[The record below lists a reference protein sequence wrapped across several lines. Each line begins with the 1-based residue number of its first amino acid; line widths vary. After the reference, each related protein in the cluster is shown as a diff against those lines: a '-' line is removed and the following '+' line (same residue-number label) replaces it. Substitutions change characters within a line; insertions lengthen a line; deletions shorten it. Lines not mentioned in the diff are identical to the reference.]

1 MRTPPLNPQRAG
13 LPGGRLTQLLLALVL
28 LNAWPQAPWAA
39 TLGEVYEMARSS
51 DPQFAAA
58 RAAALAG
65 REKAVQGRAGLM
77 PNVSLGGTLRS
88 THEVGGLTG
97 EPVRDYTTHNWNLSA
112 SLPVLRRANVEAWR
126 QGELQALLADQ
137 QLRLAEQDLLLRVA
151 RAYFDVLQAHEVL
164 ASTGAQRSAFAQ
176 QLTQARRAFEVGM
189 APVTDVNEAQARS
202 DLAVAQEIAAGNDIA
217 LKRSVLEKSIARAVP
232 PLAGLDQ
239 QSAVVLYDA
248 AQLQAWLA
256 QAPESA
262 LPVAVAVTAEQVA
275 RREVA
280 RQQAGHLPTVDLV
293 LSHNDNAASRFVSP
307 GNSRQTAVGFEVSIP
322 LYQGGGIDSR
332 VREAVANLERAGQ
345 DLANAR
351 AQARLDA
358 NQAHLGVLSGQALHQ
373 ALRQAQASGEV
384 QVRSTQRGF
393 EVGTRTRSD
402 VLNATQQLFAT
413 RKDLAAARYQTL
425 VAGLQ
430 LKAAAGL
437 LSEADLIGMDRLLTA
452 APR

>member
-1 MRTPPLNPQRAG
+1 MRTSPLNPQRAG
-13 LPGGRLTQLLLALVL
+13 LPGGRLTRLLSALVL
-28 LNAWPQAPWAA
+28 LNAWPQVPWAA

-65 REKAVQGRAGLM
+65 REKSVQGRAGLL
-77 PNVSLGGTLRS
+77 PSVSLGGTLRS
-88 THEVGGLTG
+88 THEVGGLAG

-151 RAYFDVLQAHEVL
+151 RGYFEVLQAHEVL
-164 ASTGAQRSAFAQ
+164 ASTGAQRTAFAQ

-202 DLAVAQEIAAGNDIA
+202 DLAVAQEIAAGNDIE

-248 AQLQAWLA
+248 VQLQAWLA

-262 LPVAVAVTAEQVA
+262 LPVAAAQLAEQVA

-293 LSHNDNAASRFVSP
+293 LSYNDNAASRFVSP
-307 GNSRQTAVGFEVSIP
+307 GNSRQTAVGFEVSLP
-322 LYQGGGIDSR
+322 LYQGGATDSR
-332 VREAVANLERAGQ
+332 IREAVANLERARQ

-358 NQAHLGVLSGQALHQ
+358 NQAYLGVLSGQALHQ

-430 LKAAAGL
+430 LKAAAGQL
-437 LSEADLIGMDRLLTA
+437 TEADLLGLDRLLS
-452 APR
+452 APPR

>member
-1 MRTPPLNPQRAG
+1 MNPQPAG
-13 LPGGRLTQLLLALVL
+13 LPGASVIRLLLALSL
-28 LNAWPQAPWAA
+28 LSAALQAPLAA
-39 TLGEVYEMARSS
+39 TLGEVYEMARGS

-65 REKAVQGRAGLM
+65 REKSVQGRAGLL
-77 PNVSLGGTLRS
+77 PSVSLGGTLRS
-88 THEVGGLTG
+88 THEVGGLAG

-112 SLPVLRRANVEAWR
+112 NLPVLRRANVEAWR
-126 QGELQALLADQ
+126 QGELQAQLADQ
-137 QLRLAEQDLLLRVA
+137 QLRLAGQDLLLRVA
-151 RAYFDVLQAHEVL
+151 KGYFEVLQAHEVL
-164 ASTGAQRSAFAQ
+164 ASTGAQRTAFAQ

-202 DLAVAQEIAAGNDIA
+202 DLSVAQEIAARNDIE

-232 PLAGLDQ
+232 PLAGLDEQ
-239 QSAVVLYDA
+239 AAAALHGE

-262 LPVAVAVTAEQVA
+262 LPVAVAQTAEQVA

-293 LSHNDNAASRFVSP
+293 LSYNDNAASRFIAP
-307 GNSRQTAVGFEVSIP
+307 GNSRQTAVGFEVSVP
-322 LYQGGGIDSR
+322 LYQGGGTDSR
-332 VREAVANLERAGQ
+332 IREAVANLERARQ

-358 NQAHLGVLSGQALHQ
+358 NQAYLGVLSGQALHQ
-373 ALRQAQASGEV
+373 ALRQAQTSGEV
-384 QVRSTQRGF
+384 QVRSIQRGF

-413 RKDLAAARYQTL
+413 RKDLAVARYQTL

-437 LSEADLIGMDRLLTA
+437 LSEADLLGMDRLLI
-452 APR
+452 APPR

>member
-1 MRTPPLNPQRAG
+1 MIPQRAG
-13 LPGGRLTQLLLALVL
+13 LPGASVIRLLLALPL
-28 LNAWPQAPWAA
+28 LSAALQAPLAA
-39 TLGEVYEMARSS
+39 TLGEVYELARSS

-65 REKAVQGRAGLM
+65 REKSVQGRAGIL
-77 PNVSLGGTLRS
+77 PSASLGGTLRS
-88 THEVGGLTG
+88 THEVGGLAG

-151 RAYFDVLQAHEVL
+151 KGYFEVLQAHEVL
-164 ASTGAQRSAFAQ
+164 ASTGAQRTAFAQ

-202 DLAVAQEIAAGNDIA
+202 DLAVAQEIAARNDIE

-232 PLAGLDQ
+232 PLAGLGEQ
-239 QSAVVLYDA
+239 AVAALHGE

-262 LPVAVAVTAEQVA
+262 LAVAAALTAEQVA
-275 RREVA
+275 RHEVA

-293 LSHNDNAASRFVSP
+293 LSYNDNAASRFIAP
-307 GNSRQTAVGFEVSIP
+307 GNTRQTAVGLEVSIP
-322 LYQGGGIDSR
+322 LYQGGGTDSR
-332 VREAVANLERAGQ
+332 IREAVANLERARQ

-358 NQAHLGVLSGQALHQ
+358 MQAYLGVLSGQALHQ
-373 ALRQAQASGEV
+373 ALRQAQTSGEV

-402 VLNATQQLFAT
+402 VLNATQQLYAT

-437 LSEADLIGMDRLLTA
+437 LGEADLFGMDRLLS
-452 APR
+452 APPR

>member
-1 MRTPPLNPQRAG
+1 MRRLPLIPPRACR
-13 LPGGRLTQLLLALVL
+13 PGDRLTRLLLALAL
-28 LNAWPQAPWAA
+28 LAPTAQASLAA
-39 TLGEVYEMARSS
+39 TLGEVYEMARNS

-65 REKAVQGRAGLM
+65 REKAVQGRAGIL
-77 PNVSLGGTLRS
+77 PSVSLGGTLRN
-88 THEVGGLTG
+88 THEVGDFAG

-112 SLPVLRRANVEAWR
+112 SVPVLRRANVQAWR

-151 RAYFDVLQAHEVL
+151 KGYFEVLQAHEVL
-164 ASTGAQRSAFAQ
+164 ASTGAQRNAFAQ

-202 DLAVAQEIAAGNDIA
+202 DLALAQEIAARNDIE
-217 LKRSVLEKSIARAVP
+217 LKRSALEKSIARALP
-232 PLAGLDQ
+232 PLAGLDEQ
-239 QSAVVLYDA
+239 TGVGPYDA

-262 LPVAVAVTAEQVA
+262 LPVAAALTAEQVA
-275 RREVA
+275 VREVA

-293 LSHNDNAASRFVSP
+293 FSYNDNAASRFISP
-307 GNSRQTAVGFEVSIP
+307 GNSRQTAVGVEVSIP
-322 LYQGGGIDSR
+322 LYQGGGTDSR
-332 VREAVANLERAGQ
+332 IREAVANLERARQ

-358 NQAHLGVLSGQALHQ
+358 HQAYLGVLSGQALHQ
-373 ALRQAQASGEV
+373 ALRQAQTSGEV

-402 VLNATQQLFAT
+402 VLNATQQLYAT

-430 LKAAAGL
+430 LKAAAGVL
-437 LSEADLIGMDRLLTA
+437 GETDLFGMDRLLTA
-452 APR
+452 PPR